1 MINIKIL
8 GKNKELFNCV
18 CNSIEHYGDML
29 CKRRSIS
36 ISTASETFNEL
47 SGNSIAVFCSNFK
60 GKIYGENFLAIF
72 SSENRNAIDMLNGS
86 GNIAISCGMSLKD
99 TFSTASITDEVS
111 MVSLQRAIRTIDGE
125 IIEPRDF
132 YIKSSY
138 ELYSSLATSAI
149 LILLGAIPEEG
160 FEF

>member
-1 MINIKIL
+1 M
-8 GKNKELFNCV
+8 
-18 CNSIEHYGDML
+18 
-29 CKRRSIS
+29 R
-36 ISTASETFNEL
+36 
-47 SGNSIAVFCSNFK
+47 
-60 GKIYGENFLAIF
+60 IYGENFLAIF

-111 MVSLQRAIRTIDGE
+111 MVSLQRAICTIDGE

>member
-18 CNSIEHYGDML
+18 CKSVERYGDML

-47 SGNSIAVFCSNFK
+47 SDSSIAVFCSGFK
-60 GKIYGENFLAIF
+60 GKVCGKKFLAIL

-99 TFSTASITDEVS
+99 TLSTASITDEKR
-111 MVSLQRAIRTIDGE
+111 MVSLQRAICTIDGE

-132 YIKSSY
+132 YIKSNY
-138 ELYSSLATSAI
+138 ELYASLAASAI
-149 LILLGAIPEEG
+149 LLLLGAIPENG

>member
-18 CNSIEHYGDML
+18 CKSIERYGDMI
-29 CKRRSIS
+29 CKQRSIS
-36 ISTASETFNEL
+36 ISTASEAFNEL
-47 SGNSIAVFCSNFK
+47 SGSSIAVFCSGFK

-86 GNIAISCGMSLKD
+86 SNIAISCGMSLKD
-99 TFSTASITDEVS
+99 TLSTASIADEMN

-125 IIEPRDF
+125 LIEPRDF
-132 YIKSSY
+132 YIKGNC
-138 ELYSSLATSAI
+138 ELYSSLASSAI
-149 LILLGAIPEEG
+149 LLLLGVTPENG